1 MGQARLGDRAESSY
15 ELLLAEIRNTGE
27 RFDQRFG
34 LLEQGIDQL
43 LAEICNTEQRIGQKI
58 DQRADLSD
66 KLFARR
72 LLLLR
77 FWLTGVIIGAGVIV
91 ALALAGIFS

>member
-1 MGQARLGDRAESSY
+1 MAEATRRGSSY
-15 ELLLAEIRNTGE
+15 ERLLAEIRNRNTGE
-27 RFDQRFG
+27 RLDQRFG
-34 LLEQGIDQL
+34 LLEQGVDQL

-58 DQRADLSD
+58 SQSADLSD

-77 FWLTGVIIGAGVIV
+77 FWLAGVIIGAGVIV
-91 ALALAGIFS
+91 GLALAGIFS

>member
-1 MGQARLGDRAESSY
+1 MGRTGASDKAESSY
-15 ELLLAEIRNTGE
+15 ERLLAEFGNTG
-27 RFDQRFG
+27 
-34 LLEQGIDQL
+34 QGIDRL
-43 LAEICNTEQRIGQKI
+43 GQKI
-58 DQRADLSD
+58 SQSADLSD

-91 ALALAGIFS
+91 GLALAGIFS